1 MGSVKNLIIEKEP
14 TANALGVGYFE
25 FTDDYSVFD
34 YGKMPDTIPGKGE
47 SLCKVASFNFKQIAK
62 LLNIKT
68 HFIEQVAPNK
78 MKISLVRVIRD
89 YNALKGEKNFLIPL
103 EIIFRNSLP
112 EGSSVFK
119 RLSRGE
125 ITPQDLGLADYPKPG
140 TKLEKPIVDFSTKL
154 EEVDR
159 YLKPNEAKELAKL
172 TDGEFEKMKEIT
184 LSIDAWLTERAESLG
199 LSHEDGK
206 LEFAFDNNR
215 ELMVV
220 DVFGTMDE
228 NRFSYNGFALSKQ
241 ILRDYYKTTPWY
253 KELEEAKNNG
263 LEKSKWPS
271 PPRLPQKLIEI
282 VSNLYKGFA
291 ELWTGEKIWG
301 VKSLDETIEEYYRW
315 KDEL

>member
-14 TANALGVGYFE
+14 TANTLGIGYFE

-34 YGKMPDTIPGKGE
+34 YGKMPDMIPGKGE
-47 SLCKVASFNFKQIAK
+47 SLCRVASFNFKQIAK

-78 MKISLVRVIRD
+78 MKVNLVRVIKD
-89 YNALKGEKNFLIPL
+89 YDALKGEKNFLIPL

-125 ITPQDLGLADYPKPG
+125 ITPRDLDLADYPKPG

-159 YLKPNEAKELAKL
+159 YLKPNAAKELAKL
-172 TDGEFEKMKEIT
+172 TDEEFEKMKEIT
-184 LSIDAWLTERAESLG
+184 LNIDAWLTERAELLG

-215 ELMVV
+215 ELMIV

-241 ILRDYYKTTPWY
+241 ILRDYYKTTSWH
-253 KELEEAKNNG
+253 KKLEEAKNSG

-291 ELWTGEKIWG
+291 ELWIGEKIWG

>member
-14 TANALGVGYFE
+14 TANALGIGYFE

-47 SLCKVASFNFKQIAK
+47 SLCRVASFNFKQIEK

-159 YLKPNEAKELAKL
+159 YLKPNEARELAKL
-172 TDGEFEKMKEIT
+172 TDEEFEKMKEIT

-206 LEFAFDNNR
+206 LEFAFDNDR

-241 ILRDYYKTTPWY
+241 ILRDYYKTIPWY
-253 KELEEAKNNG
+253 KELEEAKNSG

-271 PPRLPQKLIEI
+271 PPKLPQKLIEI